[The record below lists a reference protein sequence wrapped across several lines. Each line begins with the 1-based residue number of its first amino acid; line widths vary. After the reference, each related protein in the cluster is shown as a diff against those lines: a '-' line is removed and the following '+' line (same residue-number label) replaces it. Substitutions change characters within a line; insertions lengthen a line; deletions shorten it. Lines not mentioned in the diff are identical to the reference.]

1 MKYKALLF
9 APNGASVSDFSDRDT
24 IEQVWESLANM
35 GSRWI
40 FYPFMVVAEEN
51 EKIVEG
57 YEDTNIL
64 EGMSR
69 KQAEKY
75 ISKNSSTQTF
85 TDTKEEPILL

>member
-1 MKYKALLF
+1 
-9 APNGASVSDFSDRDT
+9 
-24 IEQVWESLANM
+24 
-35 GSRWI
+35 
-40 FYPFMVVAEEN
+40 MVVAEEN